1 MNVQEKKTFDIT
13 GITEEERR
21 LLSLALEYYVSS
33 VTEGNDNNWAQT
45 IQMAV
50 RLKHILNSTAVR
62 GFILSTIARVR
73 NVGEVPSS
81 SSILSEMCKYRSDD
95 TD

>member
-21 LLSLALEYYVSS
+21 LLALALEFYVSS

-50 RLKHILNSTAVR
+50 RLKHILNGTL
-62 GFILSTIARVR
+62 IR
-73 NVGEVPSS
+73 NE
-81 SSILSEMCKYRSDD
+81 E
-95 TD
+95 TT

>member
-1 MNVQEKKTFDIT
+1 MNVEEKKTFDIT

-21 LLSLALEYYVSS
+21 LLSLALEFYVSS

-50 RLKHILNSTAVR
+50 RLKHILNGTLDERRRFNQEAEVLFEPS
-62 GFILSTIARVR
+62 ARR
-73 NVGEVPSS
+73 
-81 SSILSEMCKYRSDD
+81 
-95 TD
+95 

>member
-1 MNVQEKKTFDIT
+1 PEVCLWVSGRNDLGCLQQAGEGDLSMNVQEKKTFDIT

-21 LLSLALEYYVSS
+21 LLSLALEFYVSS

-50 RLKHILNSTAVR
+50 RLKHILNGTLNER
-62 GFILSTIARVR
+62 
-73 NVGEVPSS
+73 
-81 SSILSEMCKYRSDD
+81 
-95 TD
+95 